1 MNRQRAAKMYKTTD
15 MHPRASRAERD
26 QGPGLVS
33 EGEYGRGMA
42 SENLEGGVW
51 GIASQMSQETTALNR
66 IHSPPQ
72 GPAFPYTI
80 STLLGKGA
88 WVPDRTPAW

>member
-1 MNRQRAAKMYKTTD
+1 MYKTTD
-15 MHPRASRAERD
+15 MHPRASRTERE

-33 EGEYGRGMA
+33 EGEYSRGLA
-42 SENLEGGVW
+42 SENLEEGGVR
-51 GIASQMSQETTALNR
+51 GVASQMSQETTALNR

-72 GPAFPYTI
+72 GPAFPYMI

-88 WVPDRTPAW
+88 WVPDCTPAW